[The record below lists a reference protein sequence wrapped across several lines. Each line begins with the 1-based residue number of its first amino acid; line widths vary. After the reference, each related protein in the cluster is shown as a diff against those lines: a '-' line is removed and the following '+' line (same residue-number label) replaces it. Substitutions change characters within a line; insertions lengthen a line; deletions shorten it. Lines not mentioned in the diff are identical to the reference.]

1 MVMVLYSGFMQYAS
15 FWTQV
20 LHEMHGV
27 TDSLM
32 LIITCFQVQHREQDN
47 VIGDTKS
54 SLNIP
59 VKLKIFVELTMDV
72 ASASPRRYFFEVR

>member
-20 LHEMHGV
+20 LHVMHGV
-27 TDSLM
+27 TDCLM
-32 LIITCFQVQHREQDN
+32 LMITCFQVQHREQDN

-54 SLNIP
+54 FLNIP